1 MAQNNNKTEAIKE
14 KTKTVLGYLRVST
27 EDQADFG
34 LSITV
39 QEQRCR
45 EAAEKE
51 GRKNI
56 MVIKDEGR
64 SGKTLHREGIQEV
77 IRLVEQ
83 DQVSDIY
90 VTHSDRLARNH
101 MDHLYLRSIFRKHS
115 AVLHYLSGQSA
126 EDNAMAIMS
135 DNMFAA
141 VNQYHSDNT
150 SEKTK
155 ETTYAKARAGYMPGK
170 PPPGYISIQN
180 PDKTIADKLAQRI
193 IVPDPVMAPLITE
206 FFQMFATG
214 SHNVY
219 QLNDIFYE
227 RGLRSKLGKKMA
239 PAPMYRILANRFY
252 ISEFHWGGIHIKN
265 AKHEPLVDPVTF
277 QRVQMVLSAHNHHA
291 CRRRKHKW
299 LLSGFLWC
307 PMHNRY
313 HVGEVQ
319 FKKHKAYYRCGV
331 QHGCG
336 AYWEQVDLEE
346 TIADQFKKLEF
357 SDAFIQK
364 IINKAKGQYDK
375 SVKEYD
381 RTRQGLVNLKTAFE
395 ARRDSVEK
403 KLFEGVIDN
412 EVYTRQKNEIN
423 EQLRGITTRLSELE
437 EQRAV
442 DITIVEDILL
452 FGRNIYKAYKKSS
465 FELKRAILSFFWT
478 RFEIQDRQLLI
489 SRLTPLF
496 ERLLQEKAMSKKSSI
511 PKKPIVFKGV
521 QPQLLSIIRGAYRDS
536 NPDWILHRDQC

>member
-1 MAQNNNKTEAIKE
+1 MAQNNNKLENIEE
-14 KTKTVLGYLRVST
+14 KVKIVLAYLRVST

-51 GRKNI
+51 GHKNI
-56 MVIKDEGR
+56 VVIRDEGR

-77 IRLVEQ
+77 IKLVKEGG
-83 DQVSDIY
+83 VTNIY
-90 VTHSDRLARNH
+90 VAHSDRLARNH
-101 MDHLYLRSIFRKHS
+101 MDHLYLRSIFREHG
-115 AVLHYLSGQSA
+115 VTLHYLSGQSA
-126 EDNAMAIMS
+126 DDNAISIMA

-170 PPPGYISIQN
+170 PPPGYISVQN
-180 PDKTIADKLAQRI
+180 PDKTATDKLAQRI
-193 IVPDPVMAPLITE
+193 IVPDPVMAPLIRE
-206 FFQMFATG
+206 FFQMFTTG
-214 SHNVY
+214 SYNVY

-227 RGLRSKLGKKMA
+227 KGLRSKLGKKMA

-252 ISEFHWGGIHIKN
+252 IGEFHWGGIHIKN
-265 AKHEPLVDPVTF
+265 AKHEPLTDPLTF
-277 QRVQMVLSAHNHHA
+277 ERAQLVLSAHNHHA

-357 SDAFIQK
+357 SDTFIQK
-364 IINKAKGQYDK
+364 IITRAKGQYDK
-375 SVKEYD
+375 SVKDYD

-395 ARRDSVEK
+395 ARRDSIEK
-403 KLFEGVIDN
+403 KLFEGVIDD
-412 EVYTRQKNEIN
+412 EVYTRQKNETN
-423 EQLRGITTRLSELE
+423 EQLRGITARLAELE

-442 DITIVEDILL
+442 DIDIVEDILL
-452 FGRNIYKAYKKSS
+452 FGRNIYKAYKKAS
-465 FELKRAILSFFWT
+465 FDLKRALLSFFWQK
-478 RFEIQDRQLLI
+478 FEIQDHQLLI

-496 ERLLQEKAMSKKSSI
+496 EQLLQEKAISRKSTI
-511 PKKPIVFKGV
+511 PQKPIVFKGV
-521 QPQLLSIIRGAYRDS
+521 QPQLLSNSRGA
-536 NPDWILHRDQC
+536 